1 MAWGAPHP
9 SACGMK
15 PRDFEDRVESRTRL
29 MLRHTWLVTI
39 AGVLALAGL
48 VAAAFYYSSQPT
60 TLKIAV
66 GPPNSEDVR
75 VVQTIAQQLARER
88 ASIRLRILVKDGP
101 IESSKAVD
109 SGDAD
114 LAVVRR
120 DRAMPQNGQAVA
132 ILRRN
137 VVVLVAPPPLPPPPA
152 AATKAK
158 RPAKKAAAKDDDGK
172 KASAKEKDKDDEP
185 KKLEKIEEL
194 AGKRIAV
201 IGRTEANVNLLNIIL
216 KQYEIAPDKVQV
228 IQLDTTDVGPAIRES
243 KVDAVMS
250 VGPISSRITAD
261 AVAAAAREHEPPS
274 FLAID
279 ASEAIVQRF
288 PVYES
293 TEIPAGVFGGAPQR
307 PAEAVET
314 IGVSHYI
321 VARRSLDESTV
332 GEFARLLF
340 GARQVLSNDLPSV
353 AKIEAP
359 DTDKDA
365 AVAVHPGA
373 AAYIDGEQKSFFE
386 RYNDWIYY
394 GLMILSFLGSAT
406 AWLMNYSKVD
416 DRVQKLHALDQLMD
430 LIRAAREAPDVP
442 ALDRLQAEA
451 DDILQAAIQQVEN
464 NALDQ
469 AGLQAFSL
477 ALQQTRGA
485 IADRRALLLARSA
498 QS

>member
-1 MAWGAPHP
+1 MARWAPHP

-194 AGKRIAV
+194 AGRRIEV
-201 IGRTEANVNLLNIIL
+201 IGRTEPNVNLLNSIL

-250 VGPISSRITAD
+250 VGPSSSRITAD

-451 DDILQAAIQQVEN
+451 DEILQAAIQQVEN

>member
-1 MAWGAPHP
+1 M
-9 SACGMK
+9 SANSL
-15 PRDFEDRVESRTRL
+15 DDRTESRTRR

-39 AGVLALAGL
+39 AAVLALVG
-48 VAAAFYYSSQPT
+48 VTAAAFYYASQPT
-60 TLKIAV
+60 TLRVAV
-66 GPPNSEDVR
+66 GPPNSEDLKVI
-75 VVQTIAQQLARER
+75 QTVAQHLGRER
-88 ASIRLRILVKDGP
+88 GSVRLRILVKDGP
-101 IESSKAVD
+101 VQSAAAIDTRE
-109 SGDAD
+109 AD
-114 LAVVRR
+114 IAVVRR

-137 VVVLVAPPPLPPPPA
+137 VVVIVAPPLPPAPTA
-152 AATKAK
+152 AKAK
-158 RPAKKAAAKDDDGK
+158 RVKKAAAKDDDAK
-172 KASAKEKDKDDEP
+172 KSNAKDKDKDDEV
-185 KKLEKIEEL
+185 KRLEKIEEL

-201 IGRTEANVNLLNIIL
+201 IGRTEANVKLLNIIL
-216 KQYEIAPDKVQV
+216 KQYEIPPDKVQV
-228 IQLDTTDVGPAIRES
+228 IQLDTTDVGPAIRDS
-243 KVDAVMS
+243 KVDAIMA
-250 VGPISSRITAD
+250 VGPLSSRITAD
-261 AVAAAAREHEPPS
+261 AIAAAARDKEAPS

-279 ASEAIVQRF
+279 ASEAIAQRY

-293 TEIPAGVFGGAPQR
+293 TEIPAGAFGGAPQR

-321 VARRSLDESTV
+321 VAHRALDESVV
-332 GEFARLLF
+332 GDFTRLLF
-340 GARQVLSNDLPSV
+340 GARQVLSSDLPAV

-359 DTDKDA
+359 ETDKDA

-394 GLMILSFLGSAT
+394 GLMILSFLGSAM

-451 DDILQAAIQQVEN
+451 DEILQAAIQQVEN

>member
-1 MAWGAPHP
+1 
-9 SACGMK
+9 
-15 PRDFEDRVESRTRL
+15 

-39 AGVLALAGL
+39 AGILALAGV

-75 VVQTIAQQLARER
+75 VVQTIAQQLARDR
-88 ASIRLRILVKDGP
+88 ASIRLRMLVKDGP
-101 IESSKAVD
+101 VESSKAVD

-137 VVVLVAPPPLPPPPA
+137 VVVLVAPPPLPPPA
-152 AATKAK
+152 AAAKAK

-243 KVDAVMS
+243 KVDAIMS

-293 TEIPAGVFGGAPQR
+293 TEIPAGAFGGAPQR

-321 VARRSLDESTV
+321 VARRTLDESTV
-332 GEFARLLF
+332 GDFARLLF

-485 IADRRALLLARSA
+485 IADRRTLLLAGSA
-498 QS
+498 KS